1 MSLPDS
7 ELKTKLKSK
16 VSEIAEAIL
25 SIPAENI
32 ENISLMSGKTG
43 IALFMFYFAEFSG
56 DKRCYHHAQLL
67 ISSVFDEINS
77 GKTFYSFAGG
87 LSGIGWAVN
96 HLNQTRL
103 FETYDDDPF
112 SDIDQF
118 LYNMMMMEIRSGNY
132 DYLHGALG
140 VGIYFLKVLNEKRR
154 RSLKKLIFELD
165 RNSIKNENGGICW
178 NSSTISGN
186 KGYNLGLSHGIA
198 SIIVFLGRML
208 LEKISMDKTSELLT
222 GAVEFLL
229 AGEQDPLKHLSY
241 FPNWLDMEHLP
252 SGSRLAWCYGDL
264 GIASALFFASKAT
277 SNKEW
282 EEKAIEILKYS
293 TKRLDLTENSVS
305 DAALCH
311 GTAGI
316 AHIYGRIYNYTKI
329 IDFQHSA
336 EYWFNEALKMAKFFH
351 GIAGYLSPNS
361 DTNSNYVKQTGFL
374 EGAAG
379 IGLAMLAAVSDSEPS
394 WDEALLLSV

>member
-1 MSLPDS
+1 MA
-7 ELKTKLKSK
+7 K
-16 VSEIAEAIL
+16 
-25 SIPAENI
+25 
-32 ENISLMSGKTG
+32 
-43 IALFMFYFAEFSG
+43 
-56 DKRCYHHAQLL
+56 
-67 ISSVFDEINS
+67 
-77 GKTFYSFAGG
+77 AG
-87 LSGIGWAVN
+87 
-96 HLNQTRL
+96 
-103 FETYDDDPF
+103 
-112 SDIDQF
+112 
-118 LYNMMMMEIRSGNY
+118 
-132 DYLHGALG
+132 
-140 VGIYFLKVLNEKRR
+140 
-154 RSLKKLIFELD
+154 
-165 RNSIKNENGGICW
+165 SIKAR
-178 NSSTISGN
+178 
-186 KGYNLGLSHGIA
+186 LA
-198 SIIVFLGRML
+198 
-208 LEKISMDKTSELLT
+208 
-222 GAVEFLL
+222 
-229 AGEQDPLKHLSY
+229 AGEVMLGTVVTTPSPALVEALAIAGVDWL
-241 FPNWLDMEHLP
+241 WLDMEHLP